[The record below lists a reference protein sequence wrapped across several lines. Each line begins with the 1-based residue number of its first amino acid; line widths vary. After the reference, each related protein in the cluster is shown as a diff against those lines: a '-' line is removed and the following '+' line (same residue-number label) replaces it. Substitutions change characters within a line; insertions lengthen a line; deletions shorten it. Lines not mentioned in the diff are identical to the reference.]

1 MAMLRFGTKSF
12 PMRSCQGGQIRAG
25 VSQLRV
31 LERLPHLSSNSRAE
45 LIGKMRAFFGIVGVF
60 VGVYAYSTSAMA
72 EGEEVSSQDE
82 SAYGYEIPI
91 ILRGLINNTI
101 EMEDD
106 NSSDLS
112 NTDYYH
118 INNVHIPDTVWS
130 LDVSTGVH
138 LDRISGGSGSAT
150 YAVFG
155 GRLERTDFWS
165 RAILGLWNHN
175 ITSPGPNL
183 LITPTLFQVASCGG
197 SSAEHSNLDY
207 CDSNDINADKH
218 NDNSKN
224 DERDKGNSQGT
235 DNNVI
240 SSNNTDDVTSS
251 NNTSNTSFSGPGAPF
266 NIAPLVPSNFLTSGD
281 LTLLGQCDG
290 VSISCAP
297 IDIKQPAAPIDSSAP
312 EFPTPP
318 IDAQTPPIDDSTQ
331 PPIAPVDGPTP
342 PVDGP
347 TPPVDGPTPPV
358 DGPTPPIDGPTPPIE
373 VVPPGLGG
381 GGSGSGRPIP
391 EAPTWVMTAIGFC
404 IVAFVFRRKKNNRI
418 NSISIIDNTEI
429 Y

>member
-31 LERLPHLSSNSRAE
+31 LERLPHTSGNSRAE
-45 LIGKMRAFFGIVGVF
+45 LIGKMRAVLGIVGVF
-60 VGVYAYSTSAMA
+60 VGVYTYSLPVMA

-82 SAYGYEIPI
+82 STYGYETPI

-106 NSSDLS
+106 TSFALS
-112 NTDYYH
+112 TIDYYH
-118 INNVHIPDTVWS
+118 INNVHIPATVWS

-165 RAILGLWNHN
+165 RAILGLWNDN
-175 ITSPGPNL
+175 ITGPGPNL
-183 LITPTLFQVASCGG
+183 LITPALFQVASCGG

-207 CDSNDINADKH
+207 CDSNDVNADKH

-224 DERDKGNSQGT
+224 DERDKGNSQGI

-240 SSNNTDDVTSS
+240 ISNNTDDVTSS
-251 NNTSNTSFSGPGAPF
+251 NNTSNTSFSSPGAPF
-266 NIAPLVPSNFLTSGD
+266 HIAPLMPSNFLTSGD

-297 IDIKQPAAPIDSSAP
+297 IDVEQPAAPIDYSAP

-318 IDAQTPPIDDSTQ
+318 IDAQTPPIDDTTQ
-331 PPIAPVDGPTP
+331 PPIAPVD
-342 PVDGP
+342 D
-347 TPPVDGPTPPV
+347 
-358 DGPTPPIDGPTPPIE
+358 PTPPIDDPTPPIDDPTPPIE
-373 VVPPGLGG
+373 VVPPGSGG
-381 GGSGSGRPIP
+381 GSSGSGRPIP
-391 EAPTWVMTAIGFC
+391 EASTWVMTAIGFG
-404 IVAFVFRRKKNNRI
+404 IVTFVFRRKKNNRI
-418 NSISIIDNTEI
+418 NSISIIDNTEV

>member
-25 VSQLRV
+25 VPQLRV
-31 LERLPHLSSNSRAE
+31 LERLPHISSNSRAE
-45 LIGKMRAFFGIVGVF
+45 LIGKTRAVFGIVGVF
-60 VGVYAYSTSAMA
+60 VGVYTYSPSVMA
-72 EGEEVSSQDE
+72 EGEEVFSQDE
-82 SAYGYEIPI
+82 STYGYEMPI

-101 EMEDD
+101 ETEDAT
-106 NSSDLS
+106 SFDLS
-112 NTDYYH
+112 TIDYYH
-118 INNVHIPDTVWS
+118 INNVHIPATVWS

-251 NNTSNTSFSGPGAPF
+251 HNTSNTSFSGPGAPF

-297 IDIKQPAAPIDSSAP
+297 IDIEQPAAPIDSSAP

-331 PPIAPVDGPTP
+331 PPIA
-342 PVDGP
+342 
-347 TPPVDGPTPPV
+347 PVDGPTPPV

>member
-31 LERLPHLSSNSRAE
+31 LERLPHKSSNSRAE
-45 LIGKMRAFFGIVGVF
+45 LIGKMRAAFGIVGVF
-60 VGVYAYSTSAMA
+60 VGVYTYSPSVMA
-72 EGEEVSSQDE
+72 EVEEVSSQDE
-82 SAYGYEIPI
+82 STYGYETPI
-91 ILRGLINNTI
+91 ILRGIVNNTI
-101 EMEDD
+101 EIEDD
-106 NSSDLS
+106 TSVDLS
-112 NTDYYH
+112 TIDYYH
-118 INNVHIPDTVWS
+118 RNNVHIPATVWS

-138 LDRISGGSGSAT
+138 LDHISGRSGSAT

-165 RAILGLWNHN
+165 RAILGLWNDN
-175 ITSPGPNL
+175 ITSPGPDS
-183 LITPTLFQVASCGG
+183 LITPALFQVASCGG

-235 DNNVI
+235 DNIVI
-240 SSNNTDDVTSS
+240 NSNDTNDVTSS
-251 NNTSNTSFSGPGAPF
+251 INTSNTPFSSPRAPF
-266 NIAPLVPSNFLTSGD
+266 NIAPLMPSNFLTSGD

-297 IDIKQPAAPIDSSAP
+297 IDIEQPAAPIDSSSR

-331 PPIAPVDGPTP
+331 PPIAPVDDSTQPSIA
-342 PVDGP
+342 PVD
-347 TPPVDGPTPPV
+347 D
-358 DGPTPPIDGPTPPIE
+358 PTPPIDDPTPPIE
-373 VVPPGLGG
+373 VVPPGSGG

-391 EAPTWVMTAIGFC
+391 EAPTWVMTTIGFG

-418 NSISIIDNTEI
+418 NSISIIDNT
-429 Y
+429 